1 MYRQGE
7 DPPTIEH
14 ESMLSPESHR
24 TRETARPIEPDSKI
38 ESAGERVDSAL
49 TVTVL
54 KSSGS
59 SARRDGTVPV
69 AITAPVPLPAPGEMI
84 GTFRLAEAIGV
95 GGMGAVFRAL
105 DTQLDRQVALKLL
118 PPDQAVDDEVVQ
130 RFYQEGR
137 SAAQLDHENIA
148 RVFSIGQDGLF
159 HHIAFEYIEGVTL
172 RQKVEADGP
181 QSAREAVDVALQIAN
196 ALVHASRRGVIHRDI
211 KPSNIIL
218 TPQGRAKLVDMG
230 LARRFERGGDHGLTQ
245 SGMTLGT
252 FDYISPE
259 QARDPRDVDVR
270 SDLYSLGCTL
280 FHTLTGRPPFPG
292 GTVLQKLL
300 QHQEEPPADVRTLNP
315 EVPAELA
322 AIIAKLMAKE
332 RDHRYQGPEHLVR
345 DLLPV
350 AGALGLARMWPDMEA
365 LMVPVHHHWWERHL
379 AWLLP
384 AVGFIVVISGL
395 AWWGREFSKPPA
407 VPRKPEPDAI
417 ARSTSQLN
425 LTDPSEPPGRSSPS
439 ESAGTEGGSSVAPA
453 LPRTIP
459 VGSTE
464 DLLSVLA
471 GAPRGSIIV
480 LADDGPYRLGGIG
493 WSTRAPALSADA
505 DLTIKA
511 EAGVRPV
518 LRLAEDAVGGDGGTV
533 SLLHFVGGR
542 ILIEGVAFEL
552 DAPASGE
559 LASAIRCEDTELDL
573 RGCSFRRG
581 DPASRVVRSQA
592 ALFVRASRPRAR
604 GAERPP
610 AVFADSCH
618 FDGGQVAVRA
628 QGPADVTLKDCTLGP
643 ARPSIWFD
651 ETRSERPIPGELRLS
666 HTSILAGDGPVFR
679 FNGGRVRVRVDD
691 CVIAPAARASASLV
705 QIDDPGNLD
714 WRGRSNIYGPIS
726 PYLRTSG
733 NAPKPTDVAD
743 FAGWERT
750 SAGPREVGSQVS
762 EAPVWEPAD
771 PLQTLAEERDNPTR
785 VFLLD
790 PRLAA
795 TSDAGAQR
803 GPFGSILKN
812 VRLAQRLPA
821 SRPVP
826 SSMSRVDG
834 LTKAET
840 EATNKAD
847 RPAFPQQDRERATG
861 ADSPAPSVD
870 VPPPMGTPDP
880 TSLPTMPP
888 MATAGATQPEM
899 EPEEEPDTPAAPMP
913 RPTREETPKD
923 VAPAPPPRPA
933 EPAPADEDVIRGAEQ
948 FRTMLRH
955 LGDRD
960 GTLRIGAGVD
970 IELPTVEVGT
980 RAGHQVQIVA
990 EPGPARPRLRFRP
1003 APRPGA
1009 SPSEWS
1015 SLLSLRSGSLRL
1027 QGIDLVVPETETSP
1041 AERLAAIAVVPGT
1054 ELILVDCTVT
1064 LAVRRST
1071 ATAVVVHPPPVVS
1084 GRRSGVGDVGPAAVI
1099 DVLQG
1104 LIRSGGDAVTV
1115 AGGCRLELKLH
1126 DAMVATEGSLLHA
1139 LGIARGAT
1147 REPAQAPSLV
1157 LRMDRVAARVKGG
1170 LVYLQ
1175 TTPGEPEMASVDIH
1189 AAHTIVSTVTGD
1201 HPLFRLEGQDQLEP
1215 LRDKIRW
1222 EGHNVAY
1229 HRIKTYRRDEI
1240 VQAGGL
1246 PRIYDRDDWTRAFR
1260 PTDDSPM
1267 LADLRF
1273 QRHVDATTPAWKLVR
1288 DDLRL
1293 AADSTARSVGPDA
1306 DKVPDPP
1313 GDEGL

>member
-1 MYRQGE
+1 
-7 DPPTIEH
+7 
-14 ESMLSPESHR
+14 
-24 TRETARPIEPDSKI
+24 
-38 ESAGERVDSAL
+38 
-49 TVTVL
+49 
-54 KSSGS
+54 
-59 SARRDGTVPV
+59 
-69 AITAPVPLPAPGEMI
+69 MI

-159 HHIAFEYIEGVTL
+159 HYIAFEYIEGMTL

-181 QSAREAVDVALQIAN
+181 LSAREAVDVALQIAN

-300 QHQEEPPADVRTLNP
+300 QHQEEPPADVRALNP
-315 EVPAELA
+315 EVPSELA

-332 RDHRYQGPEHLVR
+332 RDRRYQGPEHLVR
-345 DLLPV
+345 DLLAV
-350 AGALGLARMWPDMEA
+350 AGSLGLERMLPDLGA
-365 LMVPVHHHWWERHL
+365 LIVPDHHHWWERHL

-384 AVGFIVVISGL
+384 AVGFIVVVSGL
-395 AWWGREFSKPPA
+395 AWWGREYSKPPA
-407 VPRKPEPDAI
+407 ASRTPTAESP

-425 LTDPSEPPGRSSPS
+425 LADPSEPPGRSIAS
-439 ESAGTEGGSSVAPA
+439 EPAGAEGESSATRA

-459 VGSTE
+459 VSSTE
-464 DLLSVLA
+464 NLHDVLA
-471 GAPRGSIIV
+471 GATRGSVIV
-480 LADDGPYRLGGIG
+480 LADDGPYRLGGRA

-518 LRLAEDAVGGDGGTV
+518 LKLAEDAGVGEGAAT

-542 ILIEGVAFEL
+542 VVIERVEFEL

-573 RGCSFRRG
+573 RDCSFRRG
-581 DPASRVVRSQA
+581 DRASRVDRSQA
-592 ALFVRASRPRAR
+592 AIFVRASRPRAR

-628 QGPADVTLKDCTLGP
+628 RGPADVTLKDCTLGP
-643 ARPSIWFD
+643 ACPSIWFD
-651 ETRSERPIPGELRLS
+651 EARSELPIPGELRLT
-666 HTSILAGDGPVFR
+666 HTSMIATDGPVFR
-679 FNGGRVRVRVDD
+679 FDGGPVRVRVDD
-691 CVIAPAARASASLV
+691 CVIAPAGRTSASLV
-705 QIDDPGNLD
+705 RIDDPGNLD
-714 WRGRSNIYGPIS
+714 WRGRSNVYGLIS
-726 PYLRTSG
+726 PYLTTSE
-733 NAPKPTDVAD
+733 NSSKPTTIAD

-750 SAGPREVGSQVS
+750 ATEPRELGSWVS
-762 EAPVWEPAD
+762 EVPVWEAAD
-771 PLQTLAEERDNPTR
+771 PLQALAEERDNPTR
-785 VFLLD
+785 VFLLG
-790 PRLAA
+790 PKLAA
-795 TSDAGAQR
+795 TWDVGAQR
-803 GPFGSILKN
+803 GPFGSILKH
-812 VRLAQRLPA
+812 VRLAQGLPA
-821 SRPVP
+821 SRG
-826 SSMSRVDG
+826 STLSRPHVEGSTDADVEPA
-834 LTKAET
+834 K
-840 EATNKAD
+840 KAD
-847 RPAFPQQDRERATG
+847 VPNYSDRARVGAT
-861 ADSPAPSVD
+861 ASEPPAPSGD
-870 VPPPMGTPDP
+870 APPPTGTADP
-880 TSLPTMPP
+880 TSLPMMPP
-888 MATAGATQPEM
+888 MATAGATQPQI
-899 EPEEEPDTPAAPMP
+899 EPEEEPGTRAEPTAGT
-913 RPTREETPKD
+913 TREVAPKD
-923 VAPAPPPRPA
+923 VAAVSTPRSA
-933 EPAPADEDVIRGAEQ
+933 DPAPADQDGIRGAEQ
-948 FRTMLRH
+948 FLTVLRG

-960 GTLRIGAGVD
+960 GTLRIAAGAD
-970 IELPTVEVGT
+970 IELPTVPIGAG
-980 RAGHQVQIVA
+980 AGHRVQIVA
-990 EPGPARPRLRFRP
+990 EPGPTRPRVRFRP
-1003 APRPGA
+1003 ASRPGA
-1009 SPSEWS
+1009 SPAEWTA
-1015 SLLSLRSGSLRL
+1015 LLDLRSGSLRL
-1027 QGIDLVVPETETSP
+1027 QGVDLVVAEPDRLP
-1041 AERLAAIAVVPGT
+1041 ADRLAAIALVPGT

-1071 ATAVVVHPPPVVS
+1071 ATAVVVHPPSVVAG
-1084 GRRSGVGDVGPAAVI
+1084 GRSKVADVGTDAVVEI
-1099 DVLQG
+1099 RDS

-1115 AGGCRLELKLH
+1115 AGGCRLELNLH

-1139 LGIARGAT
+1139 SGSVRDAT
-1147 REPAQAPSLV
+1147 RAPARTPSLG
-1157 LRMDRVAARVKGG
+1157 LRMDRVSARVKGG
-1170 LVYLQ
+1170 IVYLQ
-1175 TTPGEPEMASVDIH
+1175 TTPEEPEMASVDIR
-1189 AAHTIVSTVTGD
+1189 AAHSVVSTVTGD
-1201 HPLFRLEGQDQLEP
+1201 HPLFRLEGQDELEP

-1240 VQAGGL
+1240 VQTGGL

-1260 PTDDSPM
+1260 PTDESPM

-1273 QRHVDATTPAWKLVR
+1273 QRQVDAMAPAWKLSR
-1288 DDLRL
+1288 EDLRL
-1293 AADSTARSVGPDA
+1293 AADSPARSVGPDA

-1313 GDEGL
+1313 ADEGP